1 MKRTLLSV
9 SLVLLTLVS
18 CSLYQFNPFKRVI
31 NYPMPE
37 VKMDNT
43 LFSEMGCFNSVD
55 CLPDELKNIDA
66 PITAIYT
73 PSDLLGGLNP
83 QLPLAVAST
92 ITFYDDPEVTSVYRE
107 SCMATNNI
115 RYLVVV
121 DDEMR
126 LIDSAEKMKEL
137 YAPIESEDEA
147 LAYAMAVTGLSA
159 LYSLDTQPRLKHLTK
174 PLEESHST
182 FDGEVFH
189 VHLFDTNICGCGPH
203 ITESVEVTV
212 HQDGTLEKADP
223 VEAFRDP
230 ELDGLCID

>member
-1 MKRTLLSV
+1 MKRTLLSI
-9 SLVLLTLVS
+9 SLILLTLIS

-31 NYPMPE
+31 HYPVPE

-43 LFSEMGCFNSVD
+43 TFSDLGCFTSTD
-55 CLPDELKNIDA
+55 CLPDEIKNIDA

-83 QLPLAVAST
+83 RLPLAVAST
-92 ITFYDDPEVTSVYRE
+92 ITFDDDPEVPSVYRE
-107 SCMATNNI
+107 SCMATNNV

-121 DDEMR
+121 DDEML
-126 LIDSAEKMKEL
+126 LIDSAEKLKEL
-137 YAPIESEDEA
+137 YAPIESEVEA
-147 LAYAMAVTGLSA
+147 LSYAVAVTGLSA
-159 LYSLDTQPRLKHLTK
+159 LYDLDTQPRLKHLNK

-182 FDGEVFH
+182 YDGEVFH

-212 HQDGTLEKADP
+212 RQDGSLEIADP

-230 ELDGLCID
+230 ALDGLCVD